1 MPRPASSM
9 LSIAAGSLALLAAA
23 GPAPAAEVNVYTTR
37 EPGLIQ
43 PLFAAFSEATGI
55 KVNTVFLQAGL
66 AERVAAE
73 GRNSPADVM
82 MAVDIGNLVDL
93 VRRDLVQP
101 VQSSALE
108 SAVPAQWRDPE
119 GRWFALTLRAR
130 AIFVSK
136 ERVAEP
142 PRTYEDLADPR
153 FKGRVCL
160 RSGNHPYNT
169 SLFSA
174 MIVKYGEPATAEYL
188 TALKSNLARRPG
200 GGDREVARDILA
212 GLCDVGLSNTY
223 YEGIMLSGR
232 GGEEQKRWGE
242 AVRVVLPTFR
252 DGVGTHV
259 NISGA
264 VVAKHAPNQ
273 AEAVKLL
280 EFLVTPAAQHM
291 YADLNFE
298 HPVRPG
304 TEIGP
309 IVAGFGPLKP
319 DSASPQAIADK
330 RNEASLLVDRL
341 GFDR

>member
-1 MPRPASSM
+1 MPRSFCSMFSLAAS
-9 LSIAAGSLALLAAA
+9 SLALLAAA
-23 GPAPAAEVNVYTTR
+23 PSHSAEVNVYTTR

-43 PLFAAFSEATGI
+43 PLFAAFSEATGV

-82 MAVDIGNLVDL
+82 MTVDIGNLVDL
-93 VRRDLVQP
+93 VRRDLAQP
-101 VQSSALE
+101 VQSPALE
-108 SAVPAQWRDPE
+108 TAIPAQWRDPE

-136 ERVAEP
+136 ERVAEA

-174 MIVKYGEPATAEYL
+174 MIVKYGEPAAAEYL
-188 TALKSNLARRPG
+188 TALKSNLARRPA

-212 GLCDVGLSNTY
+212 GICDVGLSNTY
-223 YEGIMLSGR
+223 YEGLMLSGR

-259 NISGA
+259 NVSGA
-264 VVAKHAPNQ
+264 AVAKHAPNRE
-273 AEAVKLL
+273 EAVKLL
-280 EFLVTPAAQHM
+280 EFLVTPPAQQLYAAV
-291 YADLNFE
+291 NFE
-298 HPVRPG
+298 HPVRLDAAVD
-304 TEIGP
+304 P
-309 IVAGFGPLKP
+309 IVATFGPLKP